1 MVPITRSQMALARG
15 LDRGADDPDGVG
27 DEDGVEG
34 GGELGVAIADEELDR
49 VRLVGELHREVP
61 GLLGDPAGDRVR
73 RDAGDPHETRVVVD
87 EHEQIA
93 PAEENGVDVEEVARH
108 QPLRLGGE
116 ELGPGRP

>member
-49 VRLVGELHREVP
+49 VRLVGEVHREVP
-61 GLLGDPAGDRVR
+61 SLLGDPVSSWVGGH
-73 RDAGDPHETRVVVD
+73 AGDPHEASR
-87 EHEQIA
+87 A
-93 PAEENGVDVEEVARH
+93 G
-108 QPLRLGGE
+108 
-116 ELGPGRP
+116 